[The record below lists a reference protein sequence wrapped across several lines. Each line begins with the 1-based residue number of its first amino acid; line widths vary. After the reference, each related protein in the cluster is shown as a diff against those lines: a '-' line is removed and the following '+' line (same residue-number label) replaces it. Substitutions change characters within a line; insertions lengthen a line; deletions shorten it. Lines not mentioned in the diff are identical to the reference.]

1 MCHTYVYLGHGAG
14 NTLTQGCHIRYL
26 FFSMGRHIISSQTVM
41 ARHTDF
47 SYLVELIQ
55 SITYIII
62 LFVSWYK
69 GEIGM
74 INTKCSIYR
83 ATVATKEP
91 PQHTQYCQQKLIKK
105 HKGIR

>member
-1 MCHTYVYLGHGAG
+1 
-14 NTLTQGCHIRYL
+14 
-26 FFSMGRHIISSQTVM
+26 M

-47 SYLVELIQ
+47 SIRVELLQ

-74 INTKCSIYR
+74 TNTKCAIHR
-83 ATVATKEP
+83 ATVAMKEP
-91 PQHTQYCQQKLIKK
+91 PRHTQYCQQKLIKK